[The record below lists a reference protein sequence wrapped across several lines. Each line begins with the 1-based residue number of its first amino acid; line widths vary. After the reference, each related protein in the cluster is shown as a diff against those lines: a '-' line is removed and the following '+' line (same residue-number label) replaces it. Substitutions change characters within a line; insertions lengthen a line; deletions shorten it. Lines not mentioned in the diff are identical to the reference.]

1 MSYHAL
7 QRLSVRLLFDPAF
20 VERLYN
26 EPDTALR
33 GLDLTE
39 SERAQLLSVDRR
51 AWGYD
56 TLRRRRT
63 LRTLVEEFK
72 VSSTMVLAQTRSM
85 ASLEA
90 FFSSDK
96 FHSSVEQRGSMALSF
111 AAFLADMQSVMIA
124 QFADVLRLET
134 TTARC
139 RRSLQS
145 APDGSVELPLTVSDV
160 AKVQLAPGND
170 VGRFQ
175 GRVIE
180 TIQRVEQYLFEV
192 SLMPAVALCDDAPRL
207 EGLPEVDTKKIHL
220 LFTPGAA
227 GITLVNI
234 DKYDYLVLYEARKPI
249 AIKDLLQRARNAG
262 VPAQR
267 AQRIVSNALEERT
280 LTLGEKRV

>member
-20 VERLYN
+20 VKRLYSA
-26 EPDTALR
+26 PDSVLK

-39 SERAQLLSVDRR
+39 SERAQLLSVDKR

-56 TLRRRRT
+56 ALRRKRT

-111 AAFLADMQSVMIA
+111 AAFLADMQSAMIP

-139 RRSLQS
+139 RRSLQAAS
-145 APDGSVELPLTVSDV
+145 DEPTETPLTVSDTTR
-160 AKVQLAPGND
+160 VQLAPGND

-207 EGLPEVDTKKIHL
+207 EGLPDVDTKKIHL

-234 DKYDYLVLYEARKPI
+234 DKYDYLVLYEARKPVTI
-249 AIKDLLQRARNAG
+249 RELLQRAKKAG
-262 VPAQR
+262 VSAQR
-267 AQRIVSNALEERT
+267 GQCIVSNALEERT
-280 LTLGEKRV
+280 LILA